1 MTIYKNKILCL
12 ICARGGSKGLKNKN
26 IKSFCGKPLIYW
38 TIKLAKSIKQIKD
51 VYVSTDSKKIAQ
63 ISERYGAKIPFIR
76 PKKLATSN
84 SKEWESWRHAIK
96 FFEKKK
102 VFYEAL
108 LILPVTSPLRSK
120 DDVTKCIKK
129 FYKERKKLDAVVAI
143 TDSSKNPYFNMVKK
157 KKFTSLAINTKKQYF
172 NRQETPKVYDLTTVA
187 FLVKTSLIKTK
198 NHLFKGKIKSI
209 FVPKERSVDIDNLLD
224 FKFAEFLK
232 KKKNV

>member
-1 MTIYKNKILCL
+1 MN
-12 ICARGGSKGLKNKN
+12 
-26 IKSFCGKPLIYW
+26 
-38 TIKLAKSIKQIKD
+38 
-51 VYVSTDSKKIAQ
+51 
-63 ISERYGAKIPFIR
+63 
-76 PKKLATSN
+76 
-84 SKEWESWRHAIK
+84 
-96 FFEKKK
+96 KKK

>member
-76 PKKLATSN
+76 PKKLATSS

-108 LILPVTSPLRSK
+108 LILPVSSPLRNK

>member
-76 PKKLATSN
+76 PKKLATSS

-108 LILPVTSPLRSK
+108 LILPVSSPLRNK

-143 TDSSKNPYFNMVKK
+143 TDSSRNPYFNMVKK
-157 KKFTSLAINTKKQYF
+157 KKFTSLAINTKKKYF

-198 NHLFKGKIKSI
+198 NHLFKGKIRSI
-209 FVPKERSVDIDNLLD
+209 FVPKERSLYLIY
-224 FKFAEFLK
+224 
-232 KKKNV
+232 

>member
-96 FFEKKK
+96 FFEQKK
-102 VFYEAL
+102 
-108 LILPVTSPLRSK
+108 S
-120 DDVTKCIKK
+120 
-129 FYKERKKLDAVVAI
+129 
-143 TDSSKNPYFNMVKK
+143 
-157 KKFTSLAINTKKQYF
+157 
-172 NRQETPKVYDLTTVA
+172 
-187 FLVKTSLIKTK
+187 FL
-198 NHLFKGKIKSI
+198 
-209 FVPKERSVDIDNLLD
+209 
-224 FKFAEFLK
+224 
-232 KKKNV
+232 

>member
-76 PKKLATSN
+76 PKKLATSS

-108 LILPVTSPLRSK
+108 LILPVSSPLRNK

-143 TDSSKNPYFNMVKK
+143 TDSSRNPYFNMVKK

-198 NHLFKGKIKSI
+198 NHLFKGKIRSI

>member
-96 FFEKKK
+96 FFEQKK

-198 NHLFKGKIKSI
+198 NHLFKGKIRSI